1 MILKIITTQRI
12 IEREVDWVELNTPV
26 GSMMIQQGHAPM
38 IIELSSGHELLFQ
51 VVGGVIESIL
61 IMQGVAH
68 ITRFEVKILLP
79 MAL

>member
-38 IIELSSGHELLFQ
+38 IIELSSGYELLFQ
-51 VVGGVIESIL
+51 VVGGATESIL
-61 IMQGVAH
+61 VVQGVAH